1 MTLTHKKLLLA
12 SAAVVVMGLG
22 LAPKPALAF
31 DELNWSWDKTVTEDV
46 TKTVN
51 VNIESN
57 PTGMLELEKIQM
69 QIGDVTATSTV
80 TNVTNNPPGPSAE
93 PAPEPA
99 PTTFTL
105 DLKAKYDDNQA
116 NNPITS
122 VTLLN
127 ADETGLE
134 LSNASGHVDNN
145 HEKVYLTFDLTAPAE
160 EAPPE
165 QIEIGDRLGVDLP
178 KVSSVATAVGNNQ
191 NIESSVSIE
200 LHDGQYLFGGFSE
213 VPPTEENPLSNI
225 FEPDGTGNSH
235 SNALAN
241 LVYAGSLGL
250 ITPAS
255 VSADSTV
262 TGILNAS
269 VDSQATAVGNNMN
282 IELNAVSADDA
293 FMIADVT
300 QFSYAGITATSLV
313 DDVTLEGY
321 SELGTAGMGPCG
333 GCLEGDP
340 QIPLVNSVATA
351 VGNNFSVKITSP
363 SP

>member
-31 DELNWSWDKTVTEDV
+31 DELNWTWDKTVTEDV
-46 TKTVN
+46 VKTVN
-51 VNIESN
+51 VNIDSS

-105 DLKAKYDDNQA
+105 DLKAKYDDNQT

-127 ADETGLE
+127 ADENGLE

-145 HEKVYLTFDLTAPAE
+145 KEKIYLTFDLTVPAE
-160 EAPPE
+160 EPAPEP
-165 QIEIGDRLGVDLP
+165 IAIGDRLAIDLP
-178 KVSSVATAVGNNQ
+178 KVNSEATAVGNNQ
-191 NIESSVSIE
+191 NIESSVAIQ

-213 VPPTEENPLSNI
+213 PPLEGDNPLSGVFDEN
-225 FEPDGTGNSH
+225 GTGNSH

-250 ITPAS
+250 ITPAT

-262 TGILNAS
+262 SGILNAS
-269 VDSQATAVGNNMN
+269 VDSKATAVGNNMS

-300 QFSYAGITATSLV
+300 QFSYADVTANSLV
-313 DDVTLEGY
+313 DDVTIEGY
-321 SELGTAGMGPCG
+321 SEFGTAGMGPCG
-333 GCLEGDP
+333 GCLEGEP

-363 SP
+363 AP

>member
-22 LAPKPALAF
+22 FAPKPALAF

-99 PTTFTL
+99 PTAFTL
-105 DLKAKYDDNQA
+105 DLKAKYDDNQE

-145 HEKVYLTFDLTAPAE
+145 KEKVYLTFDLTVPAE

-165 QIEIGDRLGVDLP
+165 QIAIGDRLGVDLP
-178 KVSSVATAVGNNQ
+178 KVASVATAVGNNQ

-213 VPPTEENPLSNI
+213 TPADPEGPLGNI
-225 FEPDGTGNSH
+225 FDPEQAGNTH
-235 SNALAN
+235 TNALSDLILA
-241 LVYAGSLGL
+241 AGTGL

-300 QFSYAGITATSLV
+300 QFSYADITATSLV

-321 SELGTAGMGPCG
+321 SELGAAGMGPCG
-333 GCLEGDP
+333 GCLEGEP

-363 SP
+363 AP